1 MKSTTRSLFDSPI
14 PNETKH
20 TPPLSA
26 MGENSKLGERPGEGG
41 VGRDGDTEGGG
52 GGIVTIG
59 ERELPEEEEEAWTT
73 EAAEMGSGRGPHW
86 ERSGGVKK
94 PT

>member
-1 MKSTTRSLFDSPI
+1 MR
-14 PNETKH
+14 PNTH
-20 TPPLSA
+20 RLCLRWGRTPNWWCSYR
-26 MGENSKLGERPGEGG
+26 KWQGERPGEGG